1 MQEVMDMTTEQD
13 YKTAYEALSRA
24 LAEAA
29 QILAAARIRTLAGLC
44 MRDGKELDEADQE
57 LMDLIAQMCRDE

>member
-1 MQEVMDMTTEQD
+1 MREVMKMPNEPD
-13 YKTAYEALSRA
+13 YKTAYETLSQA
-24 LAEAA
+24 ISEVA
-29 QILAAARIRTLAGLC
+29 QILAAARIRTLAGLY